1 MSTVNSN
8 IQIGKKNAAFF
19 AANPAL
25 VLLDGQLI
33 YNEDT
38 GDLFIGDGVTPL
50 SGLTPINGGSG
61 FTPSGTN
68 LDYIAGDGSYIIFP
82 TDNAAFTN
90 GAGYLSS
97 GDINVTVQPY
107 DGDTTILGNAVVG
120 DSVVVTDST
129 GLLDSVTLSG
139 GESIRRN
146 AGNTAFEAYTPV
158 STSTGAISGFIEYPS
173 NKDYM
178 IVVKAP
184 YGGTITETTT
194 ISTSGTCTATFK
206 INTTP
211 LGGTANSVSSV
222 EQSQLHSSSNVF
234 SSGDDIVITISSNSA
249 CLNMSF
255 TIAYT
260 YSL

>member
-19 AANPAL
+19 AANPTL

-33 YNEDT
+33 YNENT
-38 GDLFIGDGVTPL
+38 GDLFIGDGTTQL
-50 SGLTPINGGSG
+50 SALIAINGGSG
-61 FTPSGTN
+61 GGVWGSITGTLSSQTDLQTALN
-68 LDYIAGDGSYIIFP
+68 NKLDASEKSTSADQVVI
-82 TDNAAFTN
+82 TN
-90 GAGYLSS
+90 GSNVLTSLS
-97 GDINVTVQPY
+97 
-107 DGDTTILGNAVVG
+107 
-120 DSVVVTDST
+120 
-129 GLLDSVTLSG
+129 LSANQ
-139 GESIRRN
+139 SIRRN
-146 AGNTAFEAYTPV
+146 SGNTAFEAYTPV
-158 STSTGAISGFIEYPS
+158 TTSTGAISGFIEYPS

-194 ISTSGTCTATFK
+194 RSTSGTCTATFK
-206 INTTP
+206 INTNA
-211 LGGTANSVSSV
+211 LGGTANSVSSA

-234 SSGDDIVITISSNSA
+234 AAGDDIVITISSNSA

>member
-8 IQIGKKNAAFF
+8 IKIGKKNAAFF

-120 DSVVVTDST
+120 
-129 GLLDSVTLSG
+129 G
-139 GESIRRN
+139 
-146 AGNTAFEAYTPV
+146 
-158 STSTGAISGFIEYPS
+158 
-173 NKDYM
+173 
-178 IVVKAP
+178 IVVA
-184 YGGTITETTT
+184 IE
-194 ISTSGTCTATFK
+194 
-206 INTTP
+206 
-211 LGGTANSVSSV
+211 L
-222 EQSQLHSSSNVF
+222 
-234 SSGDDIVITISSNSA
+234 
-249 CLNMSF
+249 
-255 TIAYT
+255 
-260 YSL
+260 

>member
-8 IQIGKKNAAFF
+8 IKIGKKNAAFF

-38 GDLFIGDGVTPL
+38 GDLFIGDGVTTL
-50 SGLTPINGGSG
+50 SGLTPINSG

-129 GLLDSVTLSG
+129 GLLDSVTLG
-139 GESIRRN
+139 ANQSIRRN

-158 STSTGAISGFIEYPS
+158 STSIGAISGFIEYPS

-178 IVVKAP
+178 IVIKAP

-194 ISTSGTCTATFK
+194 RSTSGTCTATFK
-206 INTTP
+206 INTTA

-234 SSGDDIVITISSNSA
+234 AAGDDIVITISSNSA